1 MFQIANLLLEY
12 KTVILS
18 FLPYAAQHKYKR
30 NILFISYI
38 SVIVCFIKIQIN
50 DVFDI

>member
-18 FLPYAAQHKYKR
+18 FLPYAAQR
-30 NILFISYI
+30 FG
-38 SVIVCFIKIQIN
+38 
-50 DVFDI
+50 

>member
-30 NILFISYI
+30 NIPFISYI
-38 SVIVCFIKIQIN
+38 FIIVCFVKKQIN

>member
-18 FLPYAAQHKYKR
+18 FLPYAAQR
-30 NILFISYI
+30 FM
-38 SVIVCFIKIQIN
+38 
-50 DVFDI
+50 